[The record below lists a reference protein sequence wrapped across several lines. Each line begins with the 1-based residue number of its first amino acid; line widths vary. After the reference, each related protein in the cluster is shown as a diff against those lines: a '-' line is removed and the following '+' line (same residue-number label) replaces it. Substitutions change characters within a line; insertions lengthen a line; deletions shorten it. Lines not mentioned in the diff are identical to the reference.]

1 MCYPDSLARR
11 LSGIVAAMITPSYD
25 LDTVRRQ
32 IPILGTHTPMNNCS
46 QAPQSDVTRA
56 AANEYLAS
64 WAADGMDWDTWIER
78 TEQARSEFAAF
89 IGAETADVAV
99 ATSLS
104 QVASSVASAL
114 SWRGRRNRIV
124 ASGAEFPTVGH
135 VWLAQERYGAV
146 VDWVPVRD
154 GAVELDDYQ
163 ARIDD
168 QTLVVSACRGYY
180 QTGFKQDIPAIAELA
195 HAKGALLFVD
205 AYQTM
210 GSEHFDAPSSGA
222 DFVASGNLKF
232 LMGIPGIAFLW
243 VRPEISAGLEPSITG
258 WFGRTSPYAF
268 EADRL
273 DWAEG
278 ARRFDLGTPPIMEAY
293 VARAGMAW
301 LRELGL
307 DAIEAWNAEL
317 GRRCVEGAVERG
329 LTVLGPHDPARRAPT
344 TAIACDDSHAV
355 EVKLR
360 AQRIIGSARGP
371 AIRLAPHFYNTID
384 DVDRALDATAHAIRG
399 E

>member
-1 MCYPDSLARR
+1 MN
-11 LSGIVAAMITPSYD
+11 TPAYD
-25 LDTVRRQ
+25 LDEVRRQ
-32 IPILGTHTPMNNCS
+32 IPILGTHIPMNNCS

-56 AANEYLAS
+56 AALEYLAS
-64 WAADGMDWDTWIER
+64 WAEDGMDWDTWIAR
-78 TEQARSEFAAF
+78 TEQARAEFAAF
-89 IGAETADVAV
+89 VGADPADVAV
-99 ATSLS
+99 AASVS
-104 QVASSVASAL
+104 QATSSVASAL
-114 SWRGRRNRIV
+114 PWRGRRNRIV

-154 GAVELDDYQ
+154 GAVELEEYEKH
-163 ARIDD
+163 IDD

-180 QTGFKQDIPAIAELA
+180 QTGFKQDIPAIADLA

-210 GSEHFDAPSSGA
+210 GSEAFDAPSSGA
-222 DFVASGNLKF
+222 DFVTSGNLKF

-243 VRPEISAGLEPSITG
+243 VKPEIVSRFEPSITG
-258 WFGRTSPYAF
+258 WFGRANPYAF
-268 EADRL
+268 ETRRL

-293 VARAGMAW
+293 VAAAGMAW

-307 DAIEAWNAEL
+307 EAIESWNTWL
-317 GRRCVEGAVERG
+317 GQRCVEGALERG
-329 LTVLGPHDPARRAPT
+329 LDVLGPHDPARRAPT
-344 TAIACDDSHAV
+344 TAIACDDAHAV
-355 EVKLR
+355 EATLR
-360 AQRIIGSARGP
+360 EQRIIASARGP
-371 AIRLAPHFYNTID
+371 AIRLAPHFYNTTD
-384 DVDRALDATAHAIRG
+384 DVDRALDATAAAIRG